1 MFFIQTYGDRT
12 TNRLRL
18 WLSYLN
24 NNYHILSHH
33 LEYRQVVVVVVVL
46 FTRRERDQKV
56 TAKLKNVINM
66 FSWKKIRRFIQG
78 SRIVTVIF
86 QKCYSAN
93 TLVLH
98 KNTSQML
105 QTTFTREQNP
115 EGSLGIAFN
124 ISKIAFDVNR
134 NLYIRI
140 ASYCKKFKKSCK
152 KHPAILL

>member
-46 FTRRERDQKV
+46 FTRRERDQTV

-98 KNTSQML
+98 KNTSWML

-140 ASYCKKFKKSCK
+140 ASYCKKSKKSCK